1 MLSEQWFWRRL
12 LRVPWTTRR
21 SNQSILKKI
30 NPEYSLEG
38 LMLKPKLQYFGHL
51 MRRADSFEKTPMLE
65 KIEDG
70 RRGRQRMRWLDGVTD
85 SMYVSLSKVWEL
97 AMDREAW
104 CAACSPWGH
113 KESNMTEQLNWK
125 RLDKNVLN
133 VEHLRTSKL
142 YGFELRFG
150 RECKQ
155 RGLSLALMPLLSCG
169 HLLIRKRKLRVWAH
183 LWRPFR
189 VREIKIVVWVC
200 ETWETWWNIP
210 YFGLGLPE
218 EMSNDKG
225 ELVANQLSHW
235 LQLNFM
241 LFEQPR
247 NHNAYLE

>member
-1 MLSEQWFWRRL
+1 ML
-12 LRVPWTTRR
+12 
-21 SNQSILKKI
+21 
-30 NPEYSLEG
+30 
-38 LMLKPKLQYFGHL
+38 MPKLQYFGHL

-183 LWRPFR
+183 LWHPFR